1 MEFENL
7 IYEVADGVARITL
20 DRDAAANALNLDLAR
35 ELMHAAT
42 RADEDP
48 AVRAVLLGAR
58 GRMFCAGGDLG
69 SFRNAGD
76 AVPALLKEITTYL
89 HTAISRFAR
98 MREPVIAAV
107 NGAAAGAGF
116 SLVCAMDYVIA
127 SETAKFTMAY
137 TQVGLAP
144 DGSST
149 YWLPRLVGNRRTLE
163 LMMTNRRLE
172 AEEALA
178 WGLVNRVVAPEQVEE
193 EALAFAR
200 QLANGPTE
208 AFGLVKKLVLA
219 SAGNTLETQMELES
233 RAIADASRTQDAKEG
248 MAAFFE
254 KRDPTYHGR

>member
-7 IYEVADGVARITL
+7 IYEVDDGVARITL
-20 DRDAAANALNLDLAR
+20 DRDEAANALNLDLSR

-42 RADEDP
+42 MADEDP

-69 SFRNAGD
+69 SFRSAGD
-76 AVPALLKEITTYL
+76 GVPALLKEMTAYL

-116 SLVCAMDYVIA
+116 SLMCAVDYVVA
-127 SETAKFTMAY
+127 SDAAKFTMAY

-149 YWLPRLVGNRRTLE
+149 YWLPRLVGNRRALE
-163 LMMTNRRLE
+163 LMLTNRRLD
-172 AEEALA
+172 AQEALA
-178 WGLVNRVVAPEQVEE
+178 WGLVNRVVAPEHVEE
-193 EALAFAR
+193 EALAFAK
-200 QLANGPTE
+200 QLAHGPTE

-233 RAIADASRTQDAKEG
+233 RAIADASRTADAKEG

-254 KRDPTYHGR
+254 KRDPGYHGR

>member
-1 MEFENL
+1 MKFENL
-7 IYEVADGVARITL
+7 IYEVSEGVARITL
-20 DRDAAANALNLDLAR
+20 DRDEAANALNLDLSR
-35 ELMHAAT
+35 ELMLAAI

-48 AVRAVLLGAR
+48 SVRAVLLGAR

-69 SFRNAGD
+69 AFRNAGD
-76 AVPALLKEITTYL
+76 EVPALLKEMTTYL
-89 HTAISRFAR
+89 HAAIARFAR
-98 MREPVIAAV
+98 MREPVVAAV

-116 SLVCAMDYVIA
+116 SLLCAVDYVIA

-149 YWLPRLVGNRRTLE
+149 YWLPRLIGGRRTLE
-163 LMMTNRRLE
+163 LMLTNRRLE

-178 WGLVNRVVAPEQVEE
+178 WGLVNRVVAPDCVEE
-193 EALAFAR
+193 EALAFAT

-233 RAIADASRTQDAKEG
+233 RAIADASRTADAKEG

-254 KRDPTYHGR
+254 KRDPTFQGR